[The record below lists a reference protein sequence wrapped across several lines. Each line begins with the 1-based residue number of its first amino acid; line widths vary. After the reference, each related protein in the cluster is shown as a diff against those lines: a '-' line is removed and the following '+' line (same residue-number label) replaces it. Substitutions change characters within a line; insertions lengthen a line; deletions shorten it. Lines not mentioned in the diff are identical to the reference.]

1 MWTRANRCAIAMA
14 LVVVF
19 SAGLLGTV
27 SAQEGEQ
34 AILDT
39 FKRGITLYETGE
51 YDQAK
56 EAFDQV
62 LAQQPGMQTALK
74 MRDMAELGQFVQMRD
89 DEKLG
94 PEARQILDLMMRA
107 VRETRRT
114 VESPERLVGDFQSP
128 DLAVYGKAMVE
139 LRGHGPYAVP
149 HVVHLLAIEE
159 PGKQNI
165 AGRAI
170 SLLAGTHKD
179 ACLPLV
185 RVLQGTDNELLKSQV
200 AGVLGQIGD
209 RRAVPALVS
218 AWEDEGL
225 LGATRRAAARALESV
240 TGRSAAELGTAVA
253 QYVALATAYFE
264 EDKAVVRHTYGLT
277 ADVWEWDAAG
287 AALADK
293 VVYEEVPAYLYYQR
307 MATEMALEGL
317 QVDPANLDLQA
328 VLAASLVR
336 QLALCEFFKSTD
348 VRFGGQGV
356 AQEVCDDAA
365 GRAAELAV
373 EVPVVLSLLESPV
386 LASALQMTL
395 KAGDGAAALF
405 LVRTLGGKLAAAG
418 PAPPDAVTIRALIDA
433 LDSGDKDVRYNAAI
447 VLVCSCPTGECGAA
461 DRITQV
467 ISAALRAA
475 STRNALVVMDDL
487 QMRNTLGAVV
497 RGEGVATTEATVDE
511 ERIES
516 VLSLQPSVDIVFL
529 SGNAPEHTFKK
540 IMALLSGDPRTKAAP
555 VYVVVDPGEP
565 SAEVSKYAGI
575 EEVLLPD
582 DLRAAKLQPILQEK
596 VLSESRSAFTEEEEA
611 VVLRAAQALQAV
623 APLRTEYELQT
634 LAPSLVRAL
643 IGYSE
648 EVTAVAAGC
657 LAGFGSEA
665 AIEPLSQ
672 IVAGEAS
679 VGVKVI
685 ACRALAAVFK
695 RTRAEA
701 SETVAA
707 VLKDA
712 LAADE
717 QELREAAA
725 EALSVAGL
733 DWGELLLLLRQ
744 EGLAGK

>member
-19 SAGLLGTV
+19 SAGLLSTV

-39 FKRGITLYETGE
+39 FKRGITLCETGE

-74 MRDMAELGQFVQMRD
+74 MRDMAELGQFIAMRD

-94 PEARQILDLMMRA
+94 PEARQLLDLMTRA
-107 VRETRRT
+107 VRETRRA
-114 VESPERLVGDFQSP
+114 VESAERLVGDFQSP
-128 DLAVYGKAMVE
+128 DLVVYGKALVE

-149 HVVHLLAIEE
+149 HVVHLLAIKESAR
-159 PGKQNI
+159 QDI
-165 AGRAI
+165 VGRAV

-185 RVLQGTDNELLKSQV
+185 RVLQGTDNDFLKSQV

-209 RRAVPALVS
+209 RRAVPALMS
-218 AWEDEGL
+218 AREDERL
-225 LGATRRAAARALESV
+225 LGVTRRAAAGALESV
-240 TGRSAAELGTAVA
+240 TGQSLSELGTAVA
-253 QYVALATAYFE
+253 QYVALATAYFD
-264 EDKAVVRHTYGLT
+264 EDKAVVGHTYGLT
-277 ADVWEWDAAG
+277 ADVWRWDSAG

-307 MATEMALEGL
+307 MATETALEGL
-317 QVDPANLDLQA
+317 DVEPANVGLQA

-336 QLALCEFFKSTD
+336 QLALCEFFKSED
-348 VRFGGQGV
+348 VRVGGRAL
-356 AQEVCDDAA
+356 AQEVRDDAA
-365 GRAAELAV
+365 DRAAELAA

-386 LASALQMTL
+386 LASALQMTIE
-395 KAGDGAAALF
+395 AGDGTAALF

-418 PAPPDAVTIRALIDA
+418 PAPPDAVTIRALISA
-433 LDSGDKDVRYNAAI
+433 LESGDKDVRYNAAI
-447 VLVCSCPTGECGAA
+447 VLVGSCPTGECGAA
-461 DRITQV
+461 DRTTQV

-475 STRNALVVMDDL
+475 STRNALVIMDDL
-487 QMRNTLGAVV
+487 QMRNTLAAVV
-497 RGEGVATTEATVDE
+497 RGEGVATTEAILYD
-511 ERIES
+511 ERIKS
-516 VLSLQPSVDIVFL
+516 VLSRQPSVDIIFL
-529 SGNAPEHTFKK
+529 SGNAPEQTFKK
-540 IMALLSGDPRTKAAP
+540 IVALLSGDPRTKGAP
-555 VYVVVDPGEP
+555 LYVVVDPAAP
-565 SAEVSKYAGI
+565 SAEVSEYAGI
-575 EEVLLPD
+575 EDVLSPD
-582 DLRAAKLQPILQEK
+582 DLRAAKVQPILQEK
-596 VLSESRSAFTEEEEA
+596 VLSESRSVFSEEHEA
-611 VVLRAAQALQAV
+611 VVLRAAQALLV
-623 APLRTEYELQT
+623 VPPLHTAYELQT
-634 LAPSLVRAL
+634 LEPCLVKAL
-643 IGYSE
+643 SGYSE
-648 EVTAVAAGC
+648 DVTAVAAGC
-657 LAGFGSEA
+657 LAAFGSEA

-672 IVAGEAS
+672 VVGGEAS
-679 VGVKVI
+679 VGVKVV

-701 SETVAA
+701 SQAVAA
-707 VLKDA
+707 ALKDA

-733 DWGELLLLLRQ
+733 DWGELLLLLRE